1 MENKYYNRELSTILK
16 EHNVQE
22 NQGLSTKEAKQRLS
36 LYGFNLFTKVK
47 EKSLLQEIK
56 ETLTEQLMIILMIAA
71 GISVLIKEYHDA
83 IGICFAVLLS
93 TTIGILT
100 ESRSKKAAE
109 ALNRM
114 TEDIQVKV
122 LRDGEKIL
130 LPKSEIV
137 PGDIV
142 FLEAG
147 DQVPADGRLISCLD
161 LKVREDMLTGESDD
175 VKKQLGIVKEEVV
188 VFEGKKVLQ
197 DPIPAKQFNM
207 LFGGTLIASGQAKM
221 IVTTTGDH
229 TEMGYIAQAL
239 GETEEVTPLEL
250 KMDQLAQTISKVSTA
265 VAGMLFVY
273 MLMQIIK
280 ECHLI
285 LDFSSTHAF
294 LTSLGPLVGAF
305 PSIKTAFVVCVALI
319 VAAVP
324 EGLPTMINITLAITM
339 KQMAKI
345 NVLVRKKEACETI
358 GSVSVI
364 CSDKTGTLTQ
374 NKMKV
379 QKAYLEGHY
388 IREKELGEYEHFVRN
403 CMLNSTADLER
414 HKDEMK
420 YIGSATECALLLLCQ
435 SFDYRHLRSQAEV
448 IKQVPFSSQNK
459 YMLTI
464 VKEDTGHYIYSKGA
478 PEIIL
483 KQCTYEKIDGKI
495 VKITPNRLTTL
506 LSEISSLQS
515 QSMRVLAFAY
525 KSTSPNLV
533 MGQKEQWAEDLIF
546 QGFVGICDPLREG
559 VKESIE
565 IAAQAGIET
574 KMLTGDNLQTAVA
587 IGKEI
592 GLVGH
597 GKRAVEASYIDTLS
611 DKELEREIAQIA
623 IVARSKPDTKMRIVS
638 ALQKNGEVVAV
649 TGDGI
654 NDAPALNKA
663 DVGIAMGIAGTEVS
677 KNAADIILTDDSFS
691 TIVEAIKW
699 GRGIYN
705 NFQRFIQ
712 FQLTVNIIA
721 FLIAII
727 SQVMGYDMPFTTIHL
742 LWINI
747 IMDGPPALALGLEPI
762 RSTVMKRMP
771 IKREAPIINR
781 YMVRTILMNST
792 FITLLLFVQIKWN
805 FLGAGMKE
813 IGHASEVQTVLF
825 SMFAFSV
832 LFNALNCREFGTG
845 SIFPNLFKNKL
856 ALEIIGLTAVLQIAM
871 IQYAGGFFNAM
882 PLSLE
887 MWIKIIA
894 CGASVVM
901 INEVVKELMR
911 LLKRS
916 AKTAVRKVRTVGDMR
931 RGSYK

>member
-1 MENKYYNRELSTILK
+1 MKNKYYNRELSAIFK

-22 NQGLSTKEAKQRLS
+22 DQGLSTKEAKQRLS
-36 LYGFNLFTKVK
+36 LYGLNLFSKVK

-71 GISVLIKEYHDA
+71 GISVLIGEYHDA
-83 IGICFAVLLS
+83 MGICFAILLS

-130 LPKSEIV
+130 LSKSEIM

-161 LKVREDMLTGESDD
+161 LKVREDMLTGESND
-175 VKKQLGIVKEEVV
+175 VKKYLGVVEEEEVMC
-188 VFEGKKVLQ
+188 EGKKVLQ

-207 LFGGTLIASGQAKM
+207 LFGGTLLASGQAKM
-221 IVTTTGDH
+221 IVTATGDH

-239 GETEEVTPLEL
+239 GEAEEVTPLEL
-250 KMDQLAQTISKVSTA
+250 KMDQLAQTISKISTA

-273 MLMQIIK
+273 MFLQIIK
-280 ECHLI
+280 ECHLV
-285 LDFSSTHAF
+285 LNFSSTHAF

-379 QKAYLEGHY
+379 QKAYIEGHY
-388 IREKELGEYEHFVRN
+388 IREKELGSYEHFIRN

-414 HKDEMK
+414 HTGEMK

-435 SFDYRHLRSQAEV
+435 AFDYRHLRSQAEV
-448 IKQVPFSSQNK
+448 IKQVPFNSQNK
-459 YMLTI
+459 YMLTM

-478 PEIIL
+478 PEVIL
-483 KQCTYEKIDGKI
+483 KQCTYEKLDGKI
-495 VKITPNRLTTL
+495 QKLTPSRLTEIL
-506 LSEISSLQS
+506 KEISNLQS

-525 KSTSPNLV
+525 KSVSANLIV
-533 MGQKEQWAEDLIF
+533 SQKEQWAEDLIF

-565 IAAQAGIET
+565 IAAEAGIET
-574 KMLTGDNLQTAVA
+574 KMLTGDNLQTAIA
-587 IGKEI
+587 IGREI

-638 ALQKNGEVVAV
+638 ALQKKGEVVAV

-727 SQVMGYDMPFTTIHL
+727 SQIMGYDMPFTTIHL

-771 IKREAPIINR
+771 IKKEAPIINR
-781 YMVRTILMNST
+781 YMVRTILMNSI
-792 FITLLLFVQIKWN
+792 FITTLLFIQIKWN

-813 IGHASEVQTVLF
+813 VGHASEVQTVLF
-825 SMFAFSV
+825 SVFAFSV
-832 LFNALNCREFGTG
+832 LFNAFNCREFGTG
-845 SIFPNLFKNKL
+845 SIFPNLLKNKL
-856 ALEIIGLTAVLQIAM
+856 AIEIIALTAVLQVAM

-894 CGASVVM
+894 CGTLVV
-901 INEVVKELMR
+901 IVNEGIKEFMR
-911 LLKRS
+911 LLKHS
-916 AKTAVRKVRTVGDMR
+916 AKTAARKVKTAGDMR
-931 RGSYK
+931 RGNYK

>member
-388 IREKELGEYEHFVRN
+388 IREKELGEYDHFVRN

-414 HKDEMK
+414 HKGEMK

-533 MGQKEQWAEDLIF
+533 IGQKEQWAEDLIF

>member
-1 MENKYYNRELSTILK
+1 MANKYYNRDLKDILA
-16 EHNVQE
+16 EHHVSE
-22 NQGLSTKEAKQRLS
+22 EQGMTTEEANKRLREC
-36 LYGFNLFTKVK
+36 GPNLFTKAK
-47 EKSLLQEIK
+47 EKSTLQEIK
-56 ETLTEQLMIILMIAA
+56 EALTQQLIIILLIAA
-71 GISVLIKEYHDA
+71 GISLLIKEYHDA

-93 TTIGILT
+93 TTIGLLT

-122 LRDGEKIL
+122 LRNGEKIL
-130 LPKSEIV
+130 LHKSEIV

-147 DQVPADGRLISCLD
+147 DQVPADGRIISCLD

-175 VKKQLGIVKEEVV
+175 VNKRLGTVYEEELVV
-188 VFEGKKVLQ
+188 EGKKVKQ

-207 LFGGTLIASGQAKM
+207 LFGGTLVASGQAKM
-221 IVTTTGDH
+221 IVTATGDH
-229 TEMGYIAQAL
+229 TEMGYIAKAL
-239 GETEEVTPLEL
+239 GEQEEATPLEI

-265 VAGMLFVY
+265 VAGLLFVY
-273 MLMQIIK
+273 MIIQIINS
-280 ECHLI
+280 CHLK
-285 LDFSSTHAF
+285 LNFTTAQQFWAS
-294 LTSLGPLVGAF
+294 LTPLIQSF
-305 PSIKTAFVVCVALI
+305 PDMKTAFVVCVALI

-324 EGLPTMINITLAITM
+324 EGLPTMINMTLAITM

-374 NKMKV
+374 NKMLV
-379 QKAYLEGHY
+379 QKAYLGGAY
-388 IREKELGEYEHFVRN
+388 INASELDQQTTFINN
-403 CMLNSTADLER
+403 CILNSTADLER
-414 HKDEMK
+414 HADGVV
-420 YIGSATECALLLLCQ
+420 YIGSATECALLQFCEKYPYQ
-435 SFDYRHLRSQAEV
+435 HLRGNAKV
-448 IKQVPFSSQNK
+448 VKQEPFNSQNK

-464 VKEDTGHYIYSKGA
+464 AETAEGVHVYSKGA
-478 PEIIL
+478 PEVIL
-483 KQCTYEKIDGKI
+483 KQCTFEQVGKN
-495 VKITPNRLTTL
+495 VKKLSPQR
-506 LSEISSLQS
+506 LSELLKEIGKLQA

-525 KSTSPNLV
+525 RPVTNYRQVSGK
-533 MGQKEQWAEDLIF
+533 GQWAEELVF
-546 QGFVGICDPLREG
+546 QGFVGIYDPLRPG
-559 VKESIE
+559 VKE
-565 IAAQAGIET
+565 ALLTAKTAGIET
-574 KMLTGDNLQTAVA
+574 KMLTGDNLQTALA

-611 DKELEREIAQIA
+611 DKELEREISQIA

-727 SQVMGYDMPFTTIHL
+727 SQVLGYEMPFTTIHL

-747 IMDGPPALALGLEPI
+747 IMDGPPALALGLEPV
-762 RSTVMKRMP
+762 RELVMKRKP
-771 IKREAPIINR
+771 IKRDVPIINR
-781 YMVRTILMNST
+781 FMVRTIVINSAL
-792 FITLLLFVQIKWN
+792 ITALLFAQIKWN
-805 FLGAGMKE
+805 FLGASENIVNG
-813 IGHASEVQTVLF
+813 ASEMQTMLF
-825 SMFAFSV
+825 SLFAFSV

-845 SIFPNLFKNKL
+845 SIFPNLFKNRL
-856 ALEIIGLTAVLQIAM
+856 ALEIILMTATLQILM
-871 IQYAGGFFNAM
+871 TQYVGHFFNAI
-882 PLSLE
+882 PLSFESWL
-887 MWIKIIA
+887 KIIV
-894 CGASVVM
+894 CGSFVVVA
-901 INEVVKELMR
+901 NEIIKQILR
-911 LLKRS
+911 GAKRS
-916 AKTAVRKVRTVGDMR
+916 AKVAYHQVRKVGR
-931 RGSYK
+931 SS